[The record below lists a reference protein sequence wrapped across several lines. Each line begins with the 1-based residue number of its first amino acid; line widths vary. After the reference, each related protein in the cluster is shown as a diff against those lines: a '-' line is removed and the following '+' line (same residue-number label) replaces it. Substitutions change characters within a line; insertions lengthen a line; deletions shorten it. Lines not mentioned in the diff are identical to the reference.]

1 MNYFFRTNDFNL
13 QTSDFDIE
21 CIPRFTKKEHELFIT
36 LLENSDDKDEHNEI
50 EKKNLKID
58 LVSLNKTILN
68 LSKKTIYCYVFIEKK
83 EKVEVYFKLFDYIII
98 ENTKLIYKFSKE
110 IRNSRKLGN
119 FYARI
124 NLTGMLKFKV
134 SYTKEIYKIIAKNN
148 KKKDVLEYSLD
159 EFKKILKIEG
169 DLYKRYYNFE
179 NKVLNP
185 IKKDIEIAD
194 VLLWFEKV
202 KNNQSKNSKVIG
214 IKIHYVNGPITKL
227 HKETN
232 EIMKKYHDDIE
243 DYARTYELIY
253 QFKKHSSMEDTLKYI
268 EDNYEYIFKEE

>member
-13 QTSDFDIE
+13 QNSEFDIE
-21 CIPRFTKKEHELFIT
+21 CIPRFTKKEHELFIM
-36 LLENSDDKDEHNEI
+36 LLENSDEEADYNEI
-50 EKKNLKID
+50 EKKNLKMD
-58 LVSLNKTILN
+58 LNIINKNILSLL
-68 LSKKTIYCYVFIEKK
+68 KKIVYSYVFIEMK

-98 ENTKLIYKFSKE
+98 ENEKLIYKFSKE
-110 IRNSRKLGN
+110 IRDSKKLGN

-124 NLTGMLKFKV
+124 NLSGMLKFKIN
-134 SYTKEIYKIIAKNN
+134 YTKEIYKIITKNNN
-148 KKKDVLEYSLD
+148 KKGVLEYSLD
-159 EFKKILKIEG
+159 DLKKILKIEG
-169 DLYKRYYNFE
+169 DFYKRYYNFE

-194 VLLWFEKV
+194 VILWFEKI

-214 IKIHYVNGPITKL
+214 LKIHYINSPIGKL

-232 EIMKKYHDDIE
+232 EIMKKFHDDIE

-253 QFKKHSSMEDTLKYI
+253 QFKKYNSMEDTLKYI
-268 EDNYEYIFKEE
+268 ENNYSYIFKEE